1 MAKEIKVNEQDELKK
16 WRELTLSNNF
26 IFQKF
31 MLNPENCKKVLSE
44 ILGAEVIKVEY
55 PKYEKV
61 IDIRYDAKSIR
72 LDVYVKGED
81 AIYNIEMQTSSDEN
95 IPKRGRYYQDLIDL
109 DILEKGEDYSGL
121 NRSFVI
127 FICTFDFYGFD
138 RYKYTFSNKCDEVD
152 GLEYGDQTTKII
164 INTKGTVGNV
174 SDDFKKF
181 IKAVNGE
188 FDTTEYSAKI
198 KSELEKIKNNDRWR
212 KEYMA
217 LNLFERDAIRKG
229 RAEEKEIAVRRMIK
243 KLSPEDIIELGYD
256 EKLVYEIVREMQ
268 AKQ

>member
-1 MAKEIKVNEQDELKK
+1 MKSQKAITLTSLVIYITIVLIIVGILAVITGSLQGNIKEIYAEGTNNAEIDKFNVYFLKEVKKQGNEID
-16 WRELTLSNNF
+16 TIS
-26 IFQKF
+26 
-31 MLNPENCKKVLSE
+31 ENE
-44 ILGAEVIKVEY
+44 ILFTTG
-55 PKYEKV
+55 
-61 IDIRYDAKSIR
+61 
-72 LDVYVKGED
+72 
-81 AIYNIEMQTSSDEN
+81 N
-95 IPKRGRYYQDLIDL
+95 
-109 DILEKGEDYSGL
+109 
-121 NRSFVI
+121 
-127 FICTFDFYGFD
+127 
-138 RYKYTFSNKCDEVD
+138 KYTFSNKCDEVD